1 MNHRVR
7 ALLAGAGLIVLLTA
21 CGARQGQ
28 TTTIELSPITPTA
41 SAPAPHAPAATP
53 ADTQTCFDVAE
64 VYSGLELLP
73 LTDHS
78 EEEDADE
85 DALEQARD
93 SVSRLR
99 GKLPA
104 AVRPAFDDVRDI
116 LDDAG
121 ATLQPAEAVRIHRAL
136 EPAESWLR
144 ANCASTPRH

>member
-1 MNHRVR
+1 MNHQVR

-21 CGARQGQ
+21 CDARQGQ
-28 TTTIELSPITPTA
+28 TTTIELSPITPSA
-41 SAPAPHAPAATP
+41 SAASRAPSASP

-73 LTDHS
+73 LTDRS
-78 EEEDADE
+78 EDE
-85 DALEQARD
+85 DANEDTLEQALE

-104 AVRPAFDDVRDI
+104 EVRPAFDDVRDI

-121 ATLQPAEAVRIHRAL
+121 ATLQPSEAVRIHRAL

-144 ANCASTPRH
+144 AHCASTPPH

>member
-1 MNHRVR
+1 MNHHVR

-28 TTTIELSPITPTA
+28 TTTIELSPITPSA
-41 SAPAPHAPAATP
+41 SAAPRAPSASP

-73 LTDHS
+73 LTDRS
-78 EEEDADE
+78 EDE
-85 DALEQARD
+85 DANEDTLEQALE

-104 AVRPAFDDVRDI
+104 EVRPAFDDVRD
-116 LDDAG
+116 
-121 ATLQPAEAVRIHRAL
+121 TRQPSEAVRIHRAL

>member
-1 MNHRVR
+1 MNHHVR

-28 TTTIELSPITPTA
+28 TTTIELSPITPSA
-41 SAPAPHAPAATP
+41 SPAN
-53 ADTQTCFDVAE
+53 TQTCFDVAE

-73 LTDHS
+73 LTDRS
-78 EEEDADE
+78 EDE
-85 DALEQARD
+85 DANEDTLEQARE

-121 ATLQPAEAVRIHRAL
+121 ATLQPSEAVRIHRAL